1 MQIRTLTQSCVLIL
15 VACALASAF
24 DGPKPEEVAW
34 LKEHAI
40 PLKTVQAGSGF
51 DDLQPLHKL
60 IGDARIVALGE
71 CTHGTREVFQMKHRL
86 VEFLAAEM
94 GFTVFSIE
102 ANMPESYAVSD
113 YAVRGQGNPR
123 ELLAGM
129 YFWTWNTQE
138 VLDMIEWMHTFNA
151 AGLGRIAFTGF
162 DMQTPDVAIRIVT
175 EFLKHA
181 DAAYASQAEESYA
194 LARTR
199 TDAESTDPY
208 CTLVGAFPLDDVLG
222 TEIRFTGQIK
232 TEGVTRPQAGL
243 WWRVDGQDGVLA
255 FDNMHDRAPTGTT
268 DWKQFSIELDVA
280 KEAVNINFGLLST
293 GDGVVWFDDLRVE
306 IDGKPV
312 DLAGKFDL
320 DFEQFQSAAPLG
332 FTLNSNQYLVGPD
345 VSTFKSGKQ
354 SLRVE
359 CRVKPAPPKLLQP
372 RSAEVSASCKAVLE
386 HMEGLRGEYAA
397 LTSERDAD
405 WAIHNARVVAQFTQL
420 NANEVSRDESMA
432 RNVQWI
438 LEHEPRG
445 TRIVLWAHNGHVHN
459 RPGAMGSWLRRTYGK
474 NYVVLGFA
482 CGEGQYTAM
491 GNGGLGVH
499 PLQSP
504 PAESVDAFFRAA
516 QIPVGVIDLRT
527 ASKDDPPSA
536 WLTQTRPFRMIGALA
551 IDQQFGP
558 CNVHACY
565 DALIYINKTT
575 ATRSL
580 RN

>member
-1 MQIRTLTQSCVLIL
+1 MRIRTLTPSCVLIL

-24 DGPKPEEVAW
+24 DGPKPEEIAW

-40 PLKTVQAGSGF
+40 PLKTVEPGHGF
-51 DDLQPLHKL
+51 DDLQPLKKL

-71 CTHGTREVFQMKHRL
+71 CTHGTREIFQMKHRL

-102 ANMPESYAVSD
+102 ANMPESYAVND
-113 YAVRGQGNPR
+113 YVVRGEGKPR
-123 ELLAGM
+123 RLLAGM

-138 VLDMIEWMHTFNA
+138 VLDMIEWMRTFNA
-151 AGLGRIAFTGF
+151 AGKGRIAFTGF
-162 DMQTPDVAIRIVT
+162 DMQTPDVAMGIVT

-181 DAAYASQAEESYA
+181 DAAYAGQAGESYA
-194 LARTR
+194 LARKG
-199 TDAESTDPY
+199 TDAEPAEPY
-208 CTLVGAFPLDDVLG
+208 CTLVGTFPVENCSG
-222 TEIRFTGQIK
+222 KKIRFTGQIK

-243 WWRVDGQDGVLA
+243 WWRVDGPDGVLA

-268 DWKQFSIELDVA
+268 DWKQFAIELDVA

-320 DFEQFQSAAPLG
+320 DFEQLQSAAPQG
-332 FTLNSNQYLVGPD
+332 FSLHSNQYLVGPD
-345 VSTFKSGKQ
+345 VSAFKAGKQ

-359 CRVKPAPPKLLQP
+359 CRAKPAPPKPPQP
-372 RSAEVSASCKAVLE
+372 RLADISSSCKAVFE
-386 HMEGLRGEYAA
+386 HMEGSRAPYAA
-397 LTSERDAD
+397 QTSERDAD
-405 WAIHNARVVAQFTQL
+405 WAIQNARVVAQCAQM

-432 RNVQWI
+432 RNVEWI
-438 LEHEPRG
+438 LEHEPKG
-445 TRIVLWAHNGHVHN
+445 TRIVLWAHNGHVHDCT
-459 RPGAMGSWLRRTYGK
+459 GAMGSWLRRTYGK
-474 NYVVLGFA
+474 DYVVLGFA

-491 GNGGLGVH
+491 GKDGLGVH
-499 PLQSP
+499 PLQPP

-516 QIPVGVIDLRT
+516 QIPTGVIDLRT
-527 ASKDDPPSA
+527 ASKDDASSA

-551 IDQQFGP
+551 TDFQFGP
-558 CNVHACY
+558 CNVHECH
-565 DALIYINKTT
+565 DALLYIDKTT
-575 ATRSL
+575 ATQTFRW
-580 RN
+580 